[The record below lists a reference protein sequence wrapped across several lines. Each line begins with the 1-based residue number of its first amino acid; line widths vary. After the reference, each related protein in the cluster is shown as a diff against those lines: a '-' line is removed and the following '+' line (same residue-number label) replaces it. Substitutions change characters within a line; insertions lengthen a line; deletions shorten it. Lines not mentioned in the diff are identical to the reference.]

1 MAAPPLIGIKETC
14 LYVSDTAR
22 TRVFY
27 EGTLGLACFADQPG
41 DHVFFR
47 AGSSVLLCFN
57 AALSGE
63 QVGLPRH
70 FGAGEL
76 HFAFETSR
84 EHYDAWRAFVADAGI
99 VIEHDHVWKHGH
111 RSFYFRDPDRHWV
124 EIIEAGMWEAR

>member
-1 MAAPPLIGIKETC
+1 MK
-14 LYVSDTAR
+14 AR
-22 TRVFY
+22 SAR
-27 EGTLGLACFADQPG
+27 LASPIPAG
-41 DHVFFR
+41 GRVFFR

-99 VIEHDHVWKHGH
+99 VIEHDRVWKQPIAASTSAIPTAIAW
-111 RSFYFRDPDRHWV
+111 RSSRRGCGRRAERAHLSPRTV
-124 EIIEAGMWEAR
+124 VNSGANPAGRR